1 MTVKTMRKVV
11 KINEELCN
19 GCGVCITSCAEGALK
34 IIDGKAKLVSEKYC
48 DGLGNCLKCPQ
59 DAITI
64 EEREAEG
71 FDEVATQAH
80 LEPKVEAAPHGCPGS
95 AVRQFQN
102 PALRAV
108 PVTEKPAAVTANASR
123 LTHWPVQMAL
133 VQPGAPFLKGA
144 DLVLAAHCVPFAD
157 ANFHQEFLGENKALL
172 IACPKLDDFE
182 AHQQKL
188 NRIFKESGI
197 KSITVVHMEVPC
209 CSGLVHMVKQA
220 MLETGN
226 IIPFNDVTISV
237 RGEKK
242 G

>member
-11 KINEELCN
+11 KINEALCN

-34 IIDGKAKLVSEKYC
+34 IIDGKARLISEKYC

-59 DAITI
+59 NAISI
-64 EEREAEG
+64 EEREAEN
-71 FDEVATQAH
+71 FDEAATQKH
-80 LEPKVEAAPHGCPGS
+80 LEIKVPAEPHGCPGS

-102 PALRAV
+102 PALKAQ
-108 PVTEKPAAVTANASR
+108 PAAEKPAAAAGVSR

-133 VQPGAPFLKGA
+133 VQPGASFLKGA
-144 DLVLAAHCVPFAD
+144 DLVLAAQCVPFAD
-157 ANFHQEFLGENKALL
+157 PNFHQEFLGENKALL
-172 IACPKLDDFE
+172 TACPKLDDFE
-182 AHQQKL
+182 AHQEKL

-220 MLETGN
+220 MLQSGN
-226 IIPFNDVTISV
+226 IIPFNDVTITI